1 MSFICYLTFNNPS
14 VLGHEKQGKD
24 KGAKNVLVMSS
35 KAKGIDRLTGRA
47 RRSVTAK
54 PQLYHQHNSMMLML
68 IVSSGWLSPQ
78 PPFSIT
84 ETQTV
89 ANEICK
95 VNIIW
100 FSGTLL

>member
-54 PQLYHQHNSMMLML
+54 PQPHQQHNSMTLLLLML
-68 IVSSGWLSPQ
+68 LLIESSGWLSLQPQ
-78 PPFSIT
+78 FSIT
-84 ETQTV
+84 ETQTA
-89 ANEICK
+89 ANEMCT
-95 VNIIW
+95 VE
-100 FSGTLL
+100 

>member
-47 RRSVTAK
+47 RRSVPAKTSAASATQQHDVIVIDVIVDWVIWMALSTASI
-54 PQLYHQHNSMMLML
+54 QHYRNTNGS
-68 IVSSGWLSPQ
+68 
-78 PPFSIT
+78 
-84 ETQTV
+84 
-89 ANEICK
+89 
-95 VNIIW
+95 
-100 FSGTLL
+100 